1 MQSSAS
7 CTSLA
12 LKLTAGTHVSAGGPN
27 AASRIEGGTPTFR
40 RGTQAL
46 NAAGVSTF
54 TGLYCVQPFLP
65 VLKDTFHVSP
75 AESGLALPLCT
86 GLLAVS
92 LLIAGPFSENWGPRA
107 AGPCRNPDRQG
118 LIGAPSGAHVSFVK
132 DRPHVAARFYNKP
145 YANLFPGILT
155 DTGQPASSQLG
166 AAPQHFPSR

>member
-12 LKLTAGTHVSAGGPN
+12 LKLTAGTHVSAGVPN
-27 AASRIEGGTPTFR
+27 AASRIEVGTPTFR
-40 RGTQAL
+40 RVTQAL
-46 NAAGVSTF
+46 NAAGFSTF
-54 TGLYCVQPFLP
+54 TVLYCVQPFLP

-107 AGPCRNPDRQG
+107 AGPCRNPDRKG
-118 LIGAPSGAHVSFVK
+118 LIGLHLARTSRCCRDPTGGTRGPIEVAGRPSV
-132 DRPHVAARFYNKP
+132 
-145 YANLFPGILT
+145 
-155 DTGQPASSQLG
+155 
-166 AAPQHFPSR
+166 

>member
-12 LKLTAGTHVSAGGPN
+12 LKLTAGTHVSAGVPN

-40 RGTQAL
+40 HVTLAL
-46 NAAGVSTF
+46 TAAGFSTF
-54 TGLYCVQPFLP
+54 TVLYCVQPFLP
-65 VLKDTFHVSP
+65 VLKYTFHVSP

-107 AGPCRNPDRQG
+107 APAVPRVRHRGPKFCVGLAAIGLAATHGGRCTSLQCGRHRTEQG
-118 LIGAPSGAHVSFVK
+118 WVDAHMGGDPV
-132 DRPHVAARFYNKP
+132 
-145 YANLFPGILT
+145 NL
-155 DTGQPASSQLG
+155 A
-166 AAPQHFPSR
+166 

>member
-1 MQSSAS
+1 M
-7 CTSLA
+7 
-12 LKLTAGTHVSAGGPN
+12 SAGVSN
-27 AASRIEGGTPTFR
+27 AASRIEVGTPTFR
-40 RGTQAL
+40 RVTLAL
-46 NAAGVSTF
+46 TAAGFSTF
-54 TGLYCVQPFLP
+54 TVLYCVQPFLP

-132 DRPHVAARFYNKP
+132 DRPHVAARFHNKP
-145 YANLFPGILT
+145 YANIFPGILT
-155 DTGQPASSQLG
+155 DNGRPRKSDTIALLADPM
-166 AAPQHFPSR
+166 PSLQA